1 MTYAQGRTF
10 YDADSHIMELPDW
23 LVEYADPDVR
33 DRIRPLY
40 LGAAGKLADH
50 AMRDAEARTADPAAA
65 AALEDKLLDH
75 KGWSALGAFDP
86 VERTRALDLLGFD
99 CQLVFSTFAPTQ
111 FLGDDPA
118 LVYGGTRAHN
128 RAMVD
133 FCSDDPRLVPVG
145 FMPWG
150 SPERNVETVREAI
163 DLGCGAILLP
173 SVPEAGVRS
182 PTHPDNDP
190 VWQELEANDIPFMLH
205 IGGGGRLM
213 RPEFHDNGRKVT
225 DFLGGGENIRS
236 KDYMA
241 IHMPPEIFLSCLV
254 LDGVFERFPGLR
266 GGCIEQGAMW
276 VVPWLKRLDLAQYT
290 FRKTE
295 PALALDRPASEYVHG
310 HLWFTPFPTEPV
322 GWMIEQAGDDL
333 FLFSSDYP
341 HPEGGRDPL
350 ARFEGSMTAVGEGA
364 KQRFYADNFAAMMG
378 DRVMAGTSAGR

>member
-111 FLGDDPA
+111 FLGDDPQ

-145 FMPWG
+145 FVPWG
-150 SPERNVETVREAI
+150 APDRNVATVQEAI
-163 DLGCGAILLP
+163 DLGCGAVLVP
-173 SVPEAGVRS
+173 SVPEPGVPS

-190 VWQELEANDIPFMLH
+190 VWRALEENDIPFMLH

-295 PALALDRPASEYVHG
+295 PALALPR
-310 HLWFTPFPTEPV
+310 
-322 GWMIEQAGDDL
+322 
-333 FLFSSDYP
+333 
-341 HPEGGRDPL
+341 R
-350 ARFEGSMTAVGEGA
+350 
-364 KQRFYADNFAAMMG
+364 
-378 DRVMAGTSAGR
+378 RV

>member
-1 MTYAQGRTF
+1 MTYAQGRTY

-50 AMRDAEARTADPAAA
+50 AMHDAEARTADPAAA
-65 AALEDKLLDH
+65 AALEDKLLDR

-111 FLGDDPA
+111 FLGDDA
-118 LVYGGTRAHN
+118 DLVYGGTRAHN

-133 FCSDDPRLVPVG
+133 FCADDPRLVPVG
-145 FMPWG
+145 FVPWG
-150 SPERNVETVREAI
+150 APEQNAATVQEAI
-163 DLGCGAILLP
+163 DLGCGAVLLP
-173 SVPEAGVRS
+173 SVPEHGVPS

-190 VWQELEANDIPFMLH
+190 VWRALEENDIPFMLH
-205 IGGGGRLM
+205 IGGGGQLM
-213 RPEFHDNGRKVT
+213 RREFHDNGRKVT

-295 PALALDRPASEYVHG
+295 PALALPKSASEYVHG

-322 GWMIEQAGDDL
+322 GWLIEQAGDDL

-350 ARFEGSMTAVGEGA
+350 ARFEGAMKSAPEAA

-378 DRVMAGTSAGR
+378 NRVMAPIG